1 MLQMAKGLQH
11 QHIIPTF
18 YNELPQLF
26 AFNFSFFSLTSSP
39 HFHNVFS
46 FPYNRLIKLAI

>member
-1 MLQMAKGLQH
+1 MGKGLQH

-26 AFNFSFFSLTSSP
+26 AFNFSLTSSP
-39 HFHNVFS
+39 HFEGVFS
-46 FPYNRLIKLAI
+46 LPCNRLIKLAI